1 MIELR
6 QIAEGILIPVQA
18 QPRARRNAV
27 TGMNAGRLKVAV
39 TEAAE
44 KGKANDAVIDVL
56 AEALGLKKSQI
67 RLARGAT
74 STKKEFL
81 VTDSTLEDVRFAVAT
96 CLSAL
101 NK

>member
-6 QIAEGILIPVQA
+6 QIAEGVLVPVQA

-44 KGKANDAVIDVL
+44 KGKANEAVIEVL
-56 AEALGLKKSQI
+56 AEALGLKKSQL

-74 STKKEFL
+74 ATKKEFL
-81 VTDSTLEDVRFAVAT
+81 VTDTTLEELKFAVAT

-101 NK
+101 KK